1 MHSRARSNTSWR
13 NMQPGYC
20 LPRRF
25 HCSFLV
31 HGQGDLS
38 ENRLPSSPTTGQWA
52 QVKFLG
58 ANMANLV
65 WVALGGALGSALR
78 FIVSGFVAHRLA
90 DPLARLSG
98 KWLSVA
104 FPWGTLTVNIVG
116 SLLIG
121 VVAALVSPDGRW
133 MVSPALRQFLMLGVL
148 GGFTT
153 FSSFSLQTLELL
165 RDGEWFMASANIL
178 LSVVICLI
186 AVWAGFTLASTL
198 NR

>member
-1 MHSRARSNTSWR
+1 MGVVN
-13 NMQPGYC
+13 
-20 LPRRF
+20 
-25 HCSFLV
+25 
-31 HGQGDLS
+31 
-38 ENRLPSSPTTGQWA
+38 
-52 QVKFLG
+52 FLG
-58 ANMANLV
+58 VNMTNVA

-78 FIVSGFVAHRLA
+78 FLISGLVAHHLA
-90 DPLARLSG
+90 DPLSRFSG
-98 KWLSVA
+98 RWLSVA

-121 VVAALVSPDGRW
+121 ILAALVAPEGRSLLSP
-133 MVSPALRQFLMLGVL
+133 SLRQFLMLGVL

-178 LSVVICLI
+178 LSVAACLI
-186 AVWAGFTLASTL
+186 AVWIGFTLTSHL